1 MDDGRLIN
9 RYLDAGD
16 DTAFAELVARHRPF
30 IRRILF
36 GVFGC
41 WCDEAEDAEQE
52 VLIALSR
59 DLARFRGEATFAT
72 YLYRMVRHKG
82 VDALRRLS
90 RRRKWFAPVGKE
102 IPAGGN
108 PEEAV
113 IDRERRRLLYRIL
126 SRLKEEERSLILLK
140 EIEGYSLIQIAELTG
155 SPVGTVKSRLHRAR
169 RRAARL
175 AEKAEGGDHGM

>member
-1 MDDGRLIN
+1 MDDGRLII
-9 RYLDAGD
+9 RYLDTGD
-16 DTAFAELVARHRPF
+16 DAAFAELVARYRPF

-59 DLARFRGEATFAT
+59 DLGRFRGEAAFTT

-82 VDALRRLS
+82 VDALRRL
-90 RRRKWFAPVGKE
+90 RRRRNWFVPAEVE
-102 IPAGGN
+102 IPAAGN
-108 PEEAV
+108 PEEEA

-126 SRLKEEERSLILLK
+126 SRLKEEERSLIILK
-140 EIEGYSLIQIAELTG
+140 EIEGYSLTQIAELTG
-155 SPVGTVKSRLHRAR
+155 SPLGTVKSRLHRAR

-175 AEKAEGGDHGM
+175 AEKTEGGAHGM